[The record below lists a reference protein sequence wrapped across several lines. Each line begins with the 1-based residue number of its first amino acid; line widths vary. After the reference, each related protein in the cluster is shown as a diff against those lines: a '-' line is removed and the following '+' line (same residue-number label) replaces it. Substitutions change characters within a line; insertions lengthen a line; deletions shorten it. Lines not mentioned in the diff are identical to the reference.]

1 MLLSVSFILVAY
13 KVHGPRKCGSIERKK
28 NLRYLKNVTLGVAKI
43 LSPKCA
49 VLSSPVAFNL
59 LSADWSQLSGHQ
71 LSR

>member
-1 MLLSVSFILVAY
+1 MDVSFILAAS
-13 KVHGPRKCGSIERKK
+13 KVDCPHKCGSIERKK
-28 NLRYLKNVTLGVAKI
+28 DSWYLKNGILGVAKI

-59 LSADWSQLSGHQ
+59 LSADSSQPTCNQ